1 MKRTV
6 LFAAIG
12 LLVSSGMALADP
24 DIGCGWGTMLW
35 EGQAGVPQKVFG
47 ATTNGSF
54 GSQTFGISSGTAG
67 CKRSGVIKVD
77 ARTTMFAGAN
87 MDHLSRDMAAGQGE
101 TLDTLALLLGIAD
114 ADKPAFFQLT
124 KNNFA
129 GIFSSDRVTAGEM
142 LSNVAHLMA
151 ADPQLSKYV
160 AS

>member
-87 MDHLSRDMAAGQGE
+87 MDRLSHDMAAGQGE

-114 ADKPAFFQLT
+114 ADKPAFFQMT
-124 KNNFA
+124 KTNFA
-129 GIFSSDRVTAGEM
+129 GIFSSDRITAGEM
-142 LSNVAHLMA
+142 LGNISRLMA
-151 ADPQLSKYV
+151 SDPQLAKYV